1 VISADSKGGIQT
13 QFPDVLWAKA
23 DVSAV
28 QLFSPKKLL
37 IVGVAIFAIG
47 CSSSDATPAA
57 TPDMT
62 DGVPVPSATAVV
74 TRAPSGTYGGS
85 LTVVAEAQIPH
96 RDVHQEV
103 QETLTALGP
112 GLAYSRL
119 LRLRSGEG
127 SNQPNLLLECDL
139 CQSWELN
146 EDLAYVFKLRP
157 GIKWQ
162 NVAPVNGRALNAQDI
177 VFSLDRLKTPGW
189 PNAPLLSSIGEAT
202 ALDDL
207 TVQVELAL
215 KDADALL
222 ALADGHVK
230 IVAPEVV
237 AMYGDLKDAP
247 VVGTGPWVWQETAP
261 GEGMEFTRNSSY
273 FEDNLPF
280 LDQLNVTVMRSD
292 PLGDSPGS
300 VELDKVAAFR
310 AGLVDVFSAGPGEW
324 EMVQRGDTDFQSV
337 VSRRSGAGIVLAMN
351 SQMPNLKET
360 AVRQAVFQAIDP
372 WDYLDTVWSGQ
383 GFASVGIPVRESG
396 WLLDR
401 PEMRQNYFAD
411 PGKAR
416 QLLLDSGKRLPLNLE
431 VTVRIERT
439 GGENLALEER
449 LIADLTAVGFNPEL
463 RRMNP
468 VQFDDLVM
476 GPAREFQ
483 LAVGAIPPT
492 STTNSYLFGLLHSQG
507 QWNLA
512 GHEDGQLDAMIEAQ
526 AAEFDDIA
534 RRDQLVEIQR
544 RVLDQAYLFSPV
556 TAASRWVFSSDLM
569 GFEPNTALSEYNFW
583 SRTWLDR

>member
-1 VISADSKGGIQT
+1 MK
-13 QFPDVLWAKA
+13 
-23 DVSAV
+23 
-28 QLFSPKKLL
+28 LFSPKKLL
-37 IVGVAIFAIG
+37 IIGVAIFAIG
-47 CSSSDATPAA
+47 CSSSAA
-57 TPDMT
+57 TPSATPNMT

-74 TRAPSGTYGGS
+74 SRAPSGTNGGA
-85 LTVVAEAQIPH
+85 LTVVAAARIPH

-157 GIKWQ
+157 GIDWQ
-162 NVAPVNGRALNAQDI
+162 NVAPVNGRPLNAQDV

-202 ALDDL
+202 AIDDL
-207 TVQVELAL
+207 TLQVELAL
-215 KDADALL
+215 EDADALL

-237 AMYGDLKDAP
+237 TMYGDLKDAP
-247 VVGTGPWVWQETAP
+247 VVGTGPWVWQETGP
-261 GEGMEFTRNSSY
+261 GEGMEFTRNSNY
-273 FEDNLPF
+273 FENNLPF
-280 LDQLNVTVMRSD
+280 LDQLNVTVMRSG

-324 EMVQRGDTDFQSV
+324 DMVRRGDTDFQSV
-337 VSRRSGAGIVLAMN
+337 VSRRSGAGVVLAMN

-360 AVRQAVFQAIDP
+360 AVRQAIFQAIDP
-372 WDYLDTVWSGQ
+372 WDYLATVWSGQ

-416 QLLLDSGKRLPLNLE
+416 QLLLDSGQRLPLDLE

-483 LAVGAIPPT
+483 LAVGAVPPT
-492 STTNSYLFGLLHSQG
+492 STTNSYLFGLLHSKG
-507 QWNLA
+507 QWNLS
-512 GHEDGQLDAMIEAQ
+512 GHEDKQLDSMIEAQ

-534 RRDQLVEIQR
+534 RRDRLVEIQR
-544 RVLDQAYLFSPV
+544 RVLEQAYLFSPV
-556 TAASRWVFSSDLM
+556 TAASRWVFRSDLM

>member
-1 VISADSKGGIQT
+1 MK
-13 QFPDVLWAKA
+13 
-23 DVSAV
+23 
-28 QLFSPKKLL
+28 LFSPKKLL
-37 IVGVAIFAIG
+37 IIGVAIFVIG
-47 CSSSDATPAA
+47 CSSSAATPPA

-74 TRAPSGTYGGS
+74 SRAPSGTNGGA
-85 LTVVAEAQIPH
+85 LTVVAAARIPH

-157 GIKWQ
+157 GIDWQ
-162 NVAPVNGRALNAQDI
+162 NVAPVNGRPLNAQDV

-202 ALDDL
+202 AIDDL
-207 TVQVELAL
+207 TLQVELAL
-215 KDADALL
+215 EDADALL

-237 AMYGDLKDAP
+237 TMYGDLKDAP
-247 VVGTGPWVWQETAP
+247 VVGTGPWVWQETGP
-261 GEGMEFTRNSSY
+261 GEGMEFTRNSNY
-273 FEDNLPF
+273 FENNLPF
-280 LDQLNVTVMRSD
+280 LDQLNVTVMRSG

-300 VELDKVAAFR
+300 VELDKVAAFL

-324 EMVQRGDTDFQSV
+324 DMVRRGDTDFQSV
-337 VSRRSGAGIVLAMN
+337 VSRRSGAGVVLAMN

-401 PEMRQNYFAD
+401 PEMRRNYFAD

-416 QLLLDSGKRLPLNLE
+416 QLLLDSGQRLPLDLE

-483 LAVGAIPPT
+483 LAVGAVPPT
-492 STTNSYLFGLLHSQG
+492 STTNSYLFGLLHSKG
-507 QWNLA
+507 QWNLS
-512 GHEDGQLDAMIEAQ
+512 GHEDKQLDSMIEAQ

-534 RRDQLVEIQR
+534 RRDRLVEIQR
-544 RVLDQAYLFSPV
+544 RVLEQAYLFSPV